1 LVAAIVSSLALAW
14 GVGEVAGYRR
24 SLEYRPFDARG
35 FYGIYAT
42 CVLGTA
48 TIVWFVPNLV
58 QLNIAAQVLNAFLLP
73 MAIGFLIALSVKTLP
88 KALRPRGAYLWILI
102 SLSVVAVGLGLY
114 GGVCGAYEHFS

>member
-1 LVAAIVSSLALAW
+1 
-14 GVGEVAGYRR
+14 VGEVAGYRR

-88 KALRPRGAYLWILI
+88 KPLRPRGAYLWILI
-102 SLSVVAVGLGLY
+102 SLSVMAVALGLY